1 MRGSAWRQSAPGVH
15 TDVWLPD
22 PDECARRDGQK
33 YRRVEGA
40 PLSAMHAP
48 RSVRTYLVG
57 LIFGVLLP
65 LLGFSAFLVIRSAQR
80 EQDAIAAAARNRTRI
95 AATVIEDE
103 IGALRGRL
111 FLLAGGIGLQG
122 SDLKEFRDR
131 AKAAFGGMTVILST
145 PTGEE
150 IVNTSLPFGAPLP
163 NTPDLDAVKLVARQF
178 RPHVAD
184 VPQDPITHRP
194 AITINVPVTRDG
206 LPVEVLSLDITS
218 TLPRILGELDIPRG
232 WIAAVFDPQ
241 GYQIGRNV
249 DPDNYLGKLARPE
262 FIRYM
267 HAENEGWVPGVS
279 REGAPVFTAFVHTR
293 LADWVVVVA
302 IPRDVLLAP
311 VRQTTRSLLLLGG
324 ATVALAIVLAVII
337 GRRIAAPVI
346 GLVPIAEAVG
356 RGEPVAPLVTGLS
369 EANVVAR
376 SLHDTGE
383 RLRLAAAE
391 RETSTAALSQSEQMY
406 RALAEDL
413 ARVDE
418 ERTALLTRVVVAQEH
433 ERQRIARE
441 LHDSLAQYLTAIR
454 LKLDTLGRSGA
465 PMCEIL
471 NELRSMIGE
480 LGRSVNR
487 MAWELRPVA
496 LDELGLHS
504 AVDHYLEEW
513 AEMAQ
518 LQVDVQID
526 LDGRSLPP
534 AVEATLF
541 RVLQEATTNVL
552 RHADATRV
560 GVILEAKS
568 DSVQLIVEDNGKGF
582 PVDDGKWPFAAT
594 RKFGLHGM
602 RERLALVHG
611 KLDVESSPQSGTT
624 LYISIPLERVSLGRG
639 LEAS

>member
-1 MRGSAWRQSAPGVH
+1 MS
-15 TDVWLPD
+15 
-22 PDECARRDGQK
+22 
-33 YRRVEGA
+33 
-40 PLSAMHAP
+40 AP

-65 LLGFSAFLVIRSAQR
+65 LLGFSGFLVTRSAER

-103 IGALRGRL
+103 ISSLRGRL

-122 SDLKEFRDR
+122 ADLREFHAR
-131 AKAAFGGMTVILST
+131 ARAAFGGMTVILSN
-145 PTGEE
+145 PDGQE
-150 IVNTSLPFGAPLP
+150 IVNTNYPFGAALP
-163 NTPDLDAVKLVARQF
+163 DVPDPGAIRLVVDEV
-178 RPHVAD
+178 RPHVTDLPRDA
-184 VPQDPITHRP
+184 INHRP
-194 AITINVPVTRDG
+194 IIMINVPVNRDG
-206 LPVEVLSLDITS
+206 EQAYVLSLDITP
-218 TLPRILGELDIPRG
+218 TLPRILGELDIPKG
-232 WIAAVFDPQ
+232 WIAGVFDPE
-241 GYQIGRNV
+241 GYQIGRSI
-249 DPDNYLGKLARPE
+249 DPDPYLGQLARPA
-262 FIRYM
+262 FLRHM
-267 HAENEGWVPGVS
+267 RAESEGWVAGVS
-279 REGAPVFTAFVHTR
+279 REGVPVFNSFVHTKV
-293 LADWVVVVA
+293 ADWVVAVA
-302 IPRDVLLAP
+302 MPREVLLAP
-311 VRQTTRSLLLLGG
+311 VRQTTASLLLLGG
-324 ATVALAIVLAVII
+324 ATVMLAVVMAVLI
-337 GRRIAAPVI
+337 GRRIAAPMI

-356 RGEPVAPLVTGLS
+356 RGQPVEPRLTWLT

-376 SLHDTGE
+376 SLHDAGE
-383 RLRLAAAE
+383 RLCLAATE
-391 RETSTAALSQSEQMY
+391 REASTAALTQSEQMY

-465 PMCEIL
+465 PMDEVL

-526 LDGRSLPP
+526 LCGRNLPP

-560 GVILEAKS
+560 GVILETKG
-568 DSVQLIVEDNGKGF
+568 DIVQLIVEDNGKGF

-624 LYISIPLERVSLGRG
+624 LFVSIPLERVALGPG

>member
-1 MRGSAWRQSAPGVH
+1 
-15 TDVWLPD
+15 
-22 PDECARRDGQK
+22 
-33 YRRVEGA
+33 
-40 PLSAMHAP
+40 
-48 RSVRTYLVG
+48 
-57 LIFGVLLP
+57 VLLP
-65 LLGFSAFLVIRSAQR
+65 LLGFSAFLVMRSAER

-95 AATVIEDE
+95 AATVISDE

-111 FLLAGGIGLQG
+111 FLLAGGLSPET
-122 SDLKEFRDR
+122 SDLSEFHAR
-131 AKAAFGGMTVILST
+131 AKAAFGGMTVILSSAS
-145 PTGEE
+145 GQE
-150 IVNTSLPFGAPLP
+150 IVNTSVPFGTVLPEAPD
-163 NTPDLDAVKLVARQF
+163 PDAIRLVAQQQQ
-178 RPHVAD
+178 PHVAD
-184 VPQDPITHRP
+184 LPRDPVTHRP
-194 AITINVPVTRDG
+194 VITINVPVTQENQ
-206 LPVEVLSLDITS
+206 PVYVLSLDITS
-218 TLPRILGELDIPRG
+218 TLPRILGELDIPDG
-232 WIAAVFDPQ
+232 WIAGIFDPQ
-241 GYQIGRNV
+241 GYQIGRNM
-249 DPDNYLGKLARPE
+249 DPEPYLGQPARDE
-262 FIRYM
+262 FIRHM
-267 HAENEGWVPGVS
+267 HAEDAGWVPGKS
-279 REGAPVFTAFVHTR
+279 REGMPVFNAFVHTR
-293 LADWVVVVA
+293 PTGWVVDVA
-302 IPRDVLLAP
+302 IPHDVLLAP

-324 ATVALAIVLAVII
+324 AIVSLAVVLAVTI

-356 RGEPVAPLVTGLS
+356 RGEPVVPRLTWLR
-369 EANVVAR
+369 EANVVVC
-376 SLHDTGE
+376 SLHGAGE
-383 RLRLAAAE
+383 QLRLAATE
-391 RETSTAALSQSEQMY
+391 RDASTAALSQSEQMY

-465 PMCEIL
+465 SMGEVL

-496 LDELGLHS
+496 LDNLGLHS
-504 AVDHYLEEW
+504 AIDHYLEEW
-513 AEMAQ
+513 AEMAG

-526 LDGRSLPP
+526 LGGRSLPP

-541 RVLQEATTNVL
+541 RVLQEAMTNVT

-560 GVILEAKS
+560 GVILETK
-568 DSVQLIVEDNGKGF
+568 DDLVQLIVEDNGRGF
-582 PVDDGKWPFAAT
+582 PADDSKWPFAAT

-611 KLDVESSPQSGTT
+611 TLDVESAPQAGTT
-624 LYISIPLERVSLGRG
+624 LFVSIPLGRVSLGPG

>member
-1 MRGSAWRQSAPGVH
+1 MRAP
-15 TDVWLPD
+15 
-22 PDECARRDGQK
+22 K
-33 YRRVEGA
+33 
-40 PLSAMHAP
+40 
-48 RSVRTYLVG
+48 SVRTYLVG

-65 LLGFSAFLVIRSAQR
+65 LLGFSGFLVLRSAER
-80 EQDAIAAAARNRTRI
+80 EQDAIAATARNRTRI

-103 IGALRGRL
+103 ISALRARL
-111 FLLAGGIGLQG
+111 FLLAGGIGQQTD
-122 SDLKEFRDR
+122 DLSEFHAR
-131 AKAAFGGMTVILST
+131 AKAAFGGMAVILSRA
-145 PTGEE
+145 TGEE
-150 IVNTSLPFGAPLP
+150 ILNTGLPFGAPLP
-163 NTPDLDAVKLVARQF
+163 NAPDPGAIRLVVDQL

-184 VPQDPITHRP
+184 VPQDAVTHKP
-194 AITINVPVTRDG
+194 LIMINVPVVAREG
-206 LPVEVLSLDITS
+206 QPAYVLTLDITS
-218 TLPRILGELDIPRG
+218 TLPRILGELDIPNG

-241 GYQIGRNV
+241 GYQIGRSI
-249 DPDNYLGKLARPE
+249 DPDPYLGRMARQE
-262 FIRYM
+262 FLGHMRTD
-267 HAENEGWVPGVS
+267 AEGWVPGVS
-279 REGAPVFTAFVHTR
+279 REGVPVFNSFVHTKI
-293 LADWVVVVA
+293 ADWVVVVA
-302 IPRDVLLAP
+302 MPREVLLAP
-311 VRQTTRSLLLLGG
+311 VRHTTRSLLLLGG
-324 ATVALAIVLAVII
+324 AMVTLAVIMAVLI

-356 RGEPVAPLVTGLS
+356 RGEPVAPGLTRLT

-376 SLHDTGE
+376 SLHDAGE
-383 RLRLAAAE
+383 RLRLAATE
-391 RETSTAALSQSEQMY
+391 REASTTALSQSEQMY

-465 PMCEIL
+465 PMCDVL

-526 LDGRSLPP
+526 LGGRNLPP

-560 GVILEAKS
+560 GVILEAKGGF
-568 DSVQLIVEDNGKGF
+568 VQLIVEDNGKGF
-582 PVDDGKWPFAAT
+582 PADNGKWPFAAT

-611 KLDVESSPQSGTT
+611 KLDVESSPQAGTT
-624 LYISIPLERVSLGRG
+624 LFISIPLERVALEPG

>member
-1 MRGSAWRQSAPGVH
+1 
-15 TDVWLPD
+15 
-22 PDECARRDGQK
+22 
-33 YRRVEGA
+33 
-40 PLSAMHAP
+40 MHAP

-65 LLGFSAFLVIRSAQR
+65 LLGFSAFLVIRSAER

-103 IGALRGRL
+103 ISALRGRL
-111 FLLAGGIGLQG
+111 FLLASGISLRT
-122 SDLKEFRDR
+122 SDLNEFHDR
-131 AKAAFGGMTVILST
+131 AKAAFGGMTVILSSS
-145 PTGEE
+145 TGEE

-163 NTPDLDAVKLVARQF
+163 NTPDPGAVQFVANQY

-184 VPQDPITHRP
+184 APRDATTHRP

-218 TLPRILGELDIPRG
+218 TLPRILGELDIPKG

-249 DPDNYLGKLARPE
+249 DPEPYLGQLAREE
-262 FIRYM
+262 FIRHM
-267 HAENEGWVPGVS
+267 RAENEGWVPGVS
-279 REGAPVFTAFVHTR
+279 REGVPVFNAFVHTKV
-293 LADWVVVVA
+293 ADWVVVVA
-302 IPRDVLLAP
+302 IPREVLLAP

-324 ATVALAIVLAVII
+324 AMVALAIVLAVII

-356 RGEPVAPLVTGLS
+356 RGEPVEPLMTRLS

-376 SLHDTGE
+376 SLHDAGE

-391 RETSTAALSQSEQMY
+391 REASTAALSQSEQMY

-465 PMCEIL
+465 PMREIL

-526 LDGRSLPP
+526 LSGRNLPP

-552 RHADATRV
+552 RHANATRV
-560 GVILEAKS
+560 GVILETKS

-624 LYISIPLERVSLGRG
+624 LYVSIPLERVPLGRG